1 MSHRISTKVFVVVAV
16 LVALALAGGV
26 SYYASSSPDGL
37 NKVAADHGFDAKQR
51 DSAAADS
58 PMSGYDTKGV
68 NDSRVSGGLAG
79 VAGVAVVLLATGALT
94 YLVRRRPASAPD
106 GG

>member
-1 MSHRISTKVFVVVAV
+1 MSPRISTKAFVIVAV

-26 SYYASSSPDGL
+26 SYYAAGSPDGL

-51 DSAAADS
+51 ESAAADS
-58 PMSGYDTKGV
+58 PMAGYDTKGV
-68 NDSRVSGGLAG
+68 SESRLSGGLAG

-94 YLVRRRPASAPD
+94 YLVRRRPTSAPD